1 MSLGKEVQTPEA
13 NNAKSHTEEMV
24 CPVIH
29 GGGKKR
35 LLFLWTRIAALDT
48 VGAGIDKLQ

>member
-1 MSLGKEVQTPEA
+1 MGKEVQTPEA

-29 GGGKKR
+29 GGEKR
-35 LLFLWTRIAALDT
+35 DSSFLWTRIAALDT